1 MSDAA
6 RVRSPG
12 GRPMNTPDAVIAR
25 MSTEDW
31 QALLCP
37 DWNAGRG
44 HFGATPAS
52 IAFGVKGGS

>member
-1 MSDAA
+1 MCDAA
-6 RVRSPG
+6 RARSPG
-12 GRPMNTPDAVIAR
+12 GRPMNTSDAVSAR

-37 DWNAGRG
+37 DRNAAGG

-52 IAFGVKGGS
+52 IAFGVPGGR